1 MGHGRREAGDHR
13 HKQPQRGGEGPLAWQ
28 GMVMTAERCQVLIV
42 GAGPVGTVMATLL
55 ARAGIDTII
64 IESGEDCAQDMRAS
78 TFHPPTLEMLDD
90 IGVTAMLLER
100 GLKAPVYHWRDRRSG
115 EIIEFDLTEIADRTR
130 YPFRIQCEQ
139 YHLSRALAEGLARYP
154 CASVRFGHRLLMLE
168 QDDSGVSCAVETPFA
183 IKHFR
188 ADWVIGADGAN
199 SIVRKWLGVE
209 FDGFTYPEKFLC
221 LSTATDLSDHLPGLA
236 HVNYV
241 SDPDEWL
248 VLLRVPSL
256 WRVLLPADETM
267 SDEALRSDATKSA
280 VFDRLT
286 GDGAAVETQ
295 HRTLYRVH
303 QRVAKRFVDGRVML
317 IGDASHLNNP
327 LGGFGMNSGV
337 HDAFNLFDKLLPAI
351 AAGKANGSLDLFDRQ
366 RRTVT
371 HAFTQAQTMQNMEL
385 IQGGSGEAHARRRA
399 EMLAIKADDTRRRAY
414 LLRQAMFESLE
425 QAAAIS

>member
-1 MGHGRREAGDHR
+1 MA
-13 HKQPQRGGEGPLAWQ
+13 
-28 GMVMTAERCQVLIV
+28 VERCQVLIV

-55 ARAGIDTII
+55 ARANIDVII
-64 IESGEDCAQDMRAS
+64 LESGEDCAQDMRAS

-100 GLKAPVYHWRDRRSG
+100 GLKAPVYHWRDRRTG
-115 EIIEFDLTEIADRTR
+115 EIIEFDLSEIADRAR

-139 YHLSRALAEGLARYP
+139 YHLSRALAEGLARYAN
-154 CASVRFGHRLLMLE
+154 ASVRFGHRLLTME
-168 QDDSGVSCAVETPFA
+168 QDAGGVTCAVEAPFD
-183 IKHFR
+183 IRHIR
-188 ADWVIGADGAN
+188 ANWVIGADGAN
-199 SIVRKWLGVE
+199 SIVRKWLGIQ

-221 LSTATDLSDHLPGLA
+221 LSTATDLGAHLPGLA

-248 VLLRVPSL
+248 VLLRVPKL
-256 WRVLLPADETM
+256 WRVLLPADQEV
-267 SDEALRSDATKSA
+267 SDDALRSDATKTA

-286 GDGAAVETQ
+286 GDGAGVETH

-317 IGDASHLNNP
+317 IGDAAHLNNP

-337 HDAFNLFDKLLPAI
+337 HDAFNLFDKLMPAI
-351 AAGKANGSLDLFDRQ
+351 AADRANGSLDLFDRQ

-371 HAFTQAQTMQNMEL
+371 HAFTQAQTIQNMEM
-385 IQGGSGEAHARRRA
+385 IQGGSSAAHERRRT
-399 EMLAIKADDTRRRAY
+399 EMLAIKGDDQRRRAY

-425 QAAAIS
+425 QAAAIA